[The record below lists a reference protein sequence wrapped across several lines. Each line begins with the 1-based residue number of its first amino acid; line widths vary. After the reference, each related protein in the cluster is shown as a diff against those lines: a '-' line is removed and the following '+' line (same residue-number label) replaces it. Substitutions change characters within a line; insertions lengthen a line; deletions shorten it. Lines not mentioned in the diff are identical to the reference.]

1 MIDNTDLNL
10 RDMNTATV
18 QRSKI
23 KGEDGYIFVDDRGIG
38 DFSVV
43 FTHSF
48 GGDVSHWTKQLSHLR
63 ETCRAVAIDFRGHG
77 KSDGS
82 VKSNFTAQALANDI
96 VTVVDALDIDKFVLV
111 GHSMGGSAAIAYAD
125 SHSNRV
131 AGLVLAGTPGKT
143 PVEISE
149 QVVASL
155 KSDKYQFVMDDY
167 MEKLLANAR
176 PEVAIKVNEGINRL
190 SKEMSI
196 KIIQAAFEF
205 DPIQKLQRYLGP
217 KLIIQ
222 TSNEQKQPNS
232 LHNQVADIPSKT
244 IEGTSHWPQLDKPE
258 VFNQMLDDFLSEI
271 SHRN

>member
-1 MIDNTDLNL
+1 
-10 RDMNTATV
+10 MNTATA
-18 QRSKI
+18 QRRKI
-23 KGEDGYIFVDDRGIG
+23 KGEEGYIFVDDGGTG
-38 DFSVV
+38 DFPVV

-48 GGDVSHWTKQLSHLR
+48 GGDVSHWTNQLSHLR
-63 ETCRAVAIDFRGHG
+63 ETRRAVAIDFRGHG
-77 KSDGS
+77 QSDGS
-82 VKSNFTAQALANDI
+82 VKSNFTAEALANDI
-96 VTVVDALDIDKFVLV
+96 VAVVDGLDLDKFVLV

-155 KSDKYQFVMDDY
+155 KSEKYQFVMDDY
-167 MEKLLANAR
+167 MEKLVANAR
-176 PEVAIKVNEGINRL
+176 PEVATKVNEGINKL

-205 DPIQKLQRYLGP
+205 DPIEKLQRYPGP

-232 LHNQVADIPSKT
+232 LHNQVPDVPSEL

-258 VFNQMLDDFLSEI
+258 LFNEILDDFLRQI
-271 SHRN
+271 K